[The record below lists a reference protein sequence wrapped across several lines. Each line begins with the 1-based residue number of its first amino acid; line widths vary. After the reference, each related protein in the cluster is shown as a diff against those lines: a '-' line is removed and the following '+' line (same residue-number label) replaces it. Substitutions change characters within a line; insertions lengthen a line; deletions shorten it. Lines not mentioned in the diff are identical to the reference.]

1 MALASAQISVGTS
14 ATQIAPPT
22 LSGPTTTPAN
32 MLVKNK
38 SSVDVFL
45 GKSTVTTSN
54 GFALGAGET
63 LNYGGEALYGIVATG
78 TATVHVLA
86 SDGLR

>member
-1 MALASAQISVGTS
+1 MALASAQVTVA
-14 ATQIAPPT
+14 ATATLIAPPA
-22 LSGPTTTPAN
+22 LSGATTAPSN

-38 SSVDVFL
+38 SAVDVFL
-45 GKSTVTTSN
+45 GKSNVTTAN

-63 LNYGGEALYGIVATG
+63 FSYSGEPLYGIVATS
-78 TATVHVLA
+78 TAVVHVLA

>member
-1 MALASAQISVGTS
+1 MALASAQISVGTT
-14 ATQIAPPT
+14 ATLIAPPA
-22 LSGPTTTPAN
+22 LSGPTTTPAD
-32 MLVKNK
+32 MLLKNK
-38 SSVDVFL
+38 SGVDVFL
-45 GKSTVTTSN
+45 GKANVTTAN

-63 LNYGGEALYGIVATG
+63 FASAGEPLYGIVASG